1 MANFWGD
8 RSSSRLGSD
17 VEAMTLRIHTSV
29 VIVAPE
35 HLRLGNHVRVD
46 PFSLLSASGEISL
59 GNHIHIG
66 SHCTLIGASAIRVE
80 DFAGISHGARL
91 FSASDDFGGGCLTGP
106 TVPDQLRNVISAPI
120 YLRAAC
126 RGRKRCGRAARS
138 DHGRRRYSRRLV
150 IASFR
155 SSRLADLVG
164 RPSALPSR
172 SPRENSCGW
181 KKRLPALRQ
190 RAVHDPGRR
199 ESINSR
205 RALCATLFV

>member
-1 MANFWGD
+1 MPSIMRTHNGEFLGRSELESLGIRCGGD
-8 RSSSRLGSD
+8 D
-17 VEAMTLRIHTSV
+17 VRIHTSV

-66 SHCTLIGASAIRVE
+66 SHCTLIGASAIWVE

-120 YLRAAC
+120 YLRRHAVVGSDAVVLP
-126 RGRKRCGRAARS
+126 GVTMGEGAILGALSLLRS
-138 DHGRRRYSRRLV
+138 DLPEWQIWSGVPARYLRDRQRDPLRLEKE
-150 IASFR
+150 IAR
-155 SSRLADLVG
+155 DWSSR
-164 RPSALPSR
+164 PS
-172 SPRENSCGW
+172 
-181 KKRLPALRQ
+181 
-190 RAVHDPGRR
+190 
-199 ESINSR
+199 
-205 RALCATLFV
+205 